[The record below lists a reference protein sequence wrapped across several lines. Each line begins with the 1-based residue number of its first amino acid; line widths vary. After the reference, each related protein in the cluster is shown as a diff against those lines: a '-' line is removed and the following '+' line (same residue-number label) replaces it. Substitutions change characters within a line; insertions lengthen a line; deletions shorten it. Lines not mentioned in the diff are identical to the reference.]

1 MKIVDIKTA
10 VVAYHGHATLVRIDT
25 DEGIVGYGEANP
37 DAGAGAI
44 VGLIND
50 LKRELIG
57 EDPRNVDYCWD
68 KLRRNHVFS
77 GAQSGI
83 FLIALSGIEIA
94 LWDIAA
100 KAAGQP
106 LYRMFGGKYRDKVR
120 LYADCGD
127 GDDASGS
134 PEGCAARAQR
144 MVAEG
149 FTALKFDI
157 DNLKHPAKFDEMNPT
172 ANAAEIRTMVDRV
185 AAVREAVGP
194 DIDLC
199 IDLHARYDVP
209 SASRIAWEMEPFN
222 LLWLE
227 EPIPA
232 ENVDALRQ
240 VRNRSRTPICIGENL
255 YTRWG
260 FREALQQQVCD
271 VIMPDVPK
279 CGGLSESRKIAQ
291 LAETYYIPFAPHLVS
306 SPLGTMATCHVCA
319 SVPNF
324 LVLEWHALEER
335 EVWDSYVKLPNG
347 AKSIVENGH
356 IVIPDVPGIGVELD
370 MDNVRRH
377 AVSGY
382 GVFE

>member
-10 VVAYHGHATLVRIDT
+10 VVAYHGKATLVRIDT
-25 DEGIVGYGEANP
+25 DEGLSGYGEANP
-37 DAGAGAI
+37 DAGAAAI
-44 VGLIND
+44 VGLIAE

-57 EDPRNVDYCWD
+57 EDPRNVEHCWE
-68 KLRRNHVFS
+68 KLRRRHVFS

-94 LWDIAA
+94 LWDLAA

-106 LYRMFGGKYRDKVR
+106 LYRLMGGKFRDRIR

-134 PEGCAARAQR
+134 PEGCADRARR

-157 DNLKHPAKFDEMNPT
+157 DNLHHPSKFDQ
-172 ANAAEIRTMVDRV
+172 ANHTINGAELRSMVERV
-185 AAVREAVGP
+185 AAVRQAIGP

-209 SASRIAWEMEPFN
+209 SACKIAWAMEPFD

-240 VRNRSRTPICIGENL
+240 VRSRSRTPICVGENL
-255 YTRWG
+255 YLRWG
-260 FREALQQQVCD
+260 FRELFEGQGAD
-271 VIMPDVPK
+271 VVMPDVPK
-279 CGGLSESRKIAQ
+279 CGGLAESKKIAN
-291 LAETYYIPFAPHLVS
+291 LAETYYLPFAPHLVS
-306 SPLGTMATCHVCA
+306 TPLGTMATCQMCA
-319 SVPNF
+319 TVPNF

-335 EVWDSYVKLPNG
+335 DVWNSYVHVPDG
-347 AKSIVENGH
+347 SGSIVKDGYINL
-356 IVIPDVPGIGVELD
+356 PDAPGIGVELN
-370 MDNVRRH
+370 MEGVRRH

-382 GVFE
+382 GIFE

>member
-10 VVAYHGHATLVRIDT
+10 VVAYHGNATLVRIDT
-25 DEGIVGYGEANP
+25 DEGLSGYGEANP
-37 DAGAGAI
+37 DAGAAAI
-44 VGLIND
+44 VGLISE
-50 LKRELIG
+50 LKAELIG
-57 EDPRNVDYCWD
+57 EDPRNVEYCWE

-77 GAQSGI
+77 GPQGGV

-94 LWDIAA
+94 LWDVAA

-106 LYRMFGGKYRDKVR
+106 LYRLLGGKFRDRIR

-134 PEGCAARAQR
+134 PDGCAARARR
-144 MVAEG
+144 MVKEG

-157 DNLKHPAKFDEMNPT
+157 DNLRHPAKFDVANHT
-172 ANAAEIRTMVDRV
+172 VNAAEVRSMVERV
-185 AAVREAVGP
+185 AAVRKAIGP
-194 DIDLC
+194 DVDLC

-209 SASRIAWEMEPFN
+209 SACRIAWEMEPFN

-240 VRNRSRTPICIGENL
+240 VRARSRTPICVGENL
-255 YTRWG
+255 YLRWG
-260 FREALQQQVCD
+260 FRELLQQQAAD

-279 CGGLSESRKIAQ
+279 CGGLAESKKIAN
-291 LAETYYIPFAPHLVS
+291 LAEIYYLPFAPHLVS
-306 SPLGTMATCHVCA
+306 TPLGTMATAHVCVA
-319 SVPNF
+319 VPNF

-335 EVWDSYVKLPNG
+335 EIWDSYVFAPDG
-347 AKSIVENGH
+347 SGSIVKDGH
-356 IVIPDVPGIGVELD
+356 IALTDKPGIGLELN
-370 MDNVRRH
+370 MKNVREH
-377 AVSGY
+377 ATPGF

>member
-1 MKIVDIKTA
+1 MKIVDIRTA
-10 VVAYHGHATLVRIDT
+10 VVAYHGQATLVRIDT
-25 DEGIVGYGEANP
+25 DAGITGYGEANP
-37 DAGAGAI
+37 DAGASAI
-44 VGLIND
+44 VGLIRE
-50 LKRELIG
+50 LKAELIG
-57 EDPRNVDYCWD
+57 EDPRNVEHCWE

-77 GAQSGI
+77 GAQSGV

-94 LWDIAA
+94 LWDVAA

-106 LYRMFGGKYRDKVR
+106 LYRLMGGKFRDRIR

-134 PEGCAARAQR
+134 PEGCAARAKR
-144 MVAEG
+144 MVEEG

-157 DNLKHPAKFDEMNPT
+157 DDLHHPAKFDRANHT
-172 ANAAEIRTMVDRV
+172 ANNAEVRAMVQRV
-185 AAVREAVGP
+185 AAVRKAIGEDV
-194 DIDLC
+194 DLC

-209 SASRIAWEMEPFN
+209 SATRIAQEMERFN

-240 VRNRSRTPICIGENL
+240 VRSRTRTPICVGENL
-255 YTRWG
+255 YLRWG
-260 FREALQQQVCD
+260 FRELLEQQGAD
-271 VIMPDVPK
+271 VVMPDVPK
-279 CGGLSESRKIAQ
+279 CGGLAESKKIAN
-291 LAETYYIPFAPHLVS
+291 LAEIYYLPFAPHLVS
-306 SPLGTMATCHVCA
+306 TPLGTMATAHVCA

-335 EVWDSYVKLPNG
+335 EVWDSYVRAPDG
-347 AKSIVENGH
+347 SRSIVKDGH
-356 IVIPDVPGIGVELD
+356 IAIPDTPGIGVELD
-370 MDNVRRH
+370 MEAVRRH
-377 AVSGY
+377 AAPGF

>member
-37 DAGAGAI
+37 DAGAGSI

-50 LKRELIG
+50 LKQELIG

-134 PEGCAARAQR
+134 PAGCAARAQR

-172 ANAAEIRTMVDRV
+172 ANAAEIRTMVERV
-185 AAVREAVGP
+185 SAVREAVGP

-209 SASRIAWEMEPFN
+209 SACRIAWEMEPFN

-227 EPIPA
+227 EPVPA

-255 YTRWG
+255 YMRWG
-260 FREALQQQVCD
+260 FREALQQQVAD
-271 VIMPDVPK
+271 VVMPDVPK

-306 SPLGTMATCHVCA
+306 SPLGTMATAHVCA

-335 EVWDSYVKLPNG
+335 EVWDSYVNLPNG
-347 AKSIVENGH
+347 AKSIVEDGH
-356 IVIPDVPGIGVELD
+356 IKIPEIPGIGVELD
-370 MDNVRRH
+370 MDNVRKH
-377 AVSGY
+377 AVAGY

>member
-1 MKIVDIKTA
+1 MKIIDIKTA

-25 DEGIVGYGEANP
+25 DEGIYGIGEANP
-37 DAGAGAI
+37 DAGAAAI
-44 VGLIND
+44 VGLISE

-57 EDPRNVDYCWD
+57 EDPRNVEYCWD
-68 KLRRNHVFS
+68 KLRRAHVFS
-77 GAQSGI
+77 GAQSGV

-94 LWDIAA
+94 LWDLAA

-106 LYRMFGGKYRDKVR
+106 LYRMMGGKYRDKIR

-127 GDDASGS
+127 GDDADGS
-134 PEGCAARAQR
+134 PAGCAARARR

-157 DNLKHPAKFDEMNPT
+157 DNLRHPAKFDAMNHT
-172 ANAAEIRTMVDRV
+172 ANAAEIRTMVQRV
-185 AAVREAVGP
+185 QAVREAIGT

-209 SASRIAWEMEPFN
+209 SACRIAWEMEQFD

-240 VRNRSRTPICIGENL
+240 VRARSRTPLCIGENL
-255 YTRWG
+255 YMRWG
-260 FREALQQQVCD
+260 FRELLQQQVAD

-279 CGGLSESRKIAQ
+279 CGGLAESKKIAN
-291 LAETYYIPFAPHLVS
+291 LAEIYYLPFAPHLVS
-306 SPLGTMATCHVCA
+306 TPIGTMATCHTCA
-319 SVPNF
+319 AVPNF

-335 EVWDSYVKLPNG
+335 AVWDSYVKLPGG
-347 AKSIVENGH
+347 ATSIVENGH
-356 IVIPDVPGIGVELD
+356 IRIPDTPGIGVELD
-370 MDNVRRH
+370 MEGVRRH
-377 AVSGY
+377 AVAGY
-382 GVFE
+382 GIFA

>member
-37 DAGAGAI
+37 DAGAGSI

-50 LKRELIG
+50 LKHELIG

-134 PEGCAARAQR
+134 PAGCAARAKR

-172 ANAAEIRTMVDRV
+172 ANAAEIRTMVERV
-185 AAVREAVGP
+185 AAVRQAVGP

-335 EVWDSYVKLPNG
+335 EVWDSYVKLPKG

-356 IVIPDVPGIGVELD
+356 IVIPEVPGIGVELD

-377 AVSGY
+377 AVAGY

>member
-37 DAGAGAI
+37 DAGAGSI

-50 LKRELIG
+50 LKAELIG

-134 PEGCAARAQR
+134 PAGCAARAKR

-172 ANAAEIRTMVDRV
+172 ANAAEIRTMVERV
-185 AAVREAVGP
+185 AAVRDAVGP

-209 SASRIAWEMEPFN
+209 SACRIAWELEPFN

-227 EPIPA
+227 EPVPA

-255 YTRWG
+255 YMRWG
-260 FREALQQQVCD
+260 FREALQQQVAD
-271 VIMPDVPK
+271 VLMPDVPK

-306 SPLGTMATCHVCA
+306 SPLGTMATAHVCA

-347 AKSIVENGH
+347 ARSIVENGH
-356 IVIPDVPGIGVELD
+356 IRIPEIPGIGVELD
-370 MDNVRRH
+370 MDNVRKH
-377 AVSGY
+377 AVAGY